1 MATSSPPA
9 SSSSSLD
16 PRFSVL
22 NYDQVV
28 RLQHLVEAPVAVHGR
43 GNFPTLETRL
53 RDLVSRV
60 RRRLSRGGITVRDVR
75 INGGAAS
82 YVLAPDAAPVYNDL
96 DVIFGCDLGEA
107 GFDRVKAAVL
117 DALGELLECAAP
129 AGKRPSPCALKEAYV
144 HKMVKVTSEGD
155 RWSLMSLSNPLGRNV
170 ELKFVDSMRRQFEF
184 SVDSFQILLD
194 SLLLFLECAP
204 LAESFYPTVLAES
217 VYGNFAE
224 ARCHL
229 TRRLIATRSPEE
241 IRGGGLLK
249 YCHLLARGFRASP
262 TTRALQRYMCS
273 RFFIDFPELAVQ
285 KAKLESYLANH
296 FPADTSGRYAYLLTL
311 HRVVDESTVC
321 LMGHERRQTLLLI
334 RDLATRCLLV
344 LTPDAS
350 HQQTAVFYTPY
361 VGWLTPSVV

>member
-1 MATSSPPA
+1 MATPPP
-9 SSSSSLD
+9 SSSSTLD

-22 NYDQVV
+22 SYDQVV
-28 RLQHLVEAPVAVHGR
+28 RLQNVVEAPVAVHGR

-53 RDLVSRV
+53 RDLVIRV
-60 RRRLSRGGITVRDVR
+60 RRRLTRGGITVRDVR
-75 INGGAAS
+75 VNGGAAS
-82 YVLAPDAAPVYNDL
+82 YVLAPEAAPVYNDL
-96 DVIFGCDLGEA
+96 DVIFGCDLGEG

-117 DALGELLECAAP
+117 DALGELIECSTP
-129 AGKRPSPCALKEAYV
+129 GSKRPSPCALKEAYV
-144 HKMVKVTSEGD
+144 HKMVKVTSDGD

-204 LAESFYPTVLAES
+204 LAEGFYPTVVAES

-224 ARCHL
+224 ACSHL
-229 TRRLIATRSPEE
+229 SRRLIATRSPEE

-273 RFFIDFPELAVQ
+273 RFFIDFPELGTQRV
-285 KAKLESYLANH
+285 KLDSYLANH
-296 FPADTSGRYAYLLTL
+296 FPGDANARYAYLLTL

-334 RDLATRCLLV
+334 RDLAARCLLTMAPQ
-344 LTPDAS
+344 LEAT
-350 HQQTAVFYTPY
+350 QTAPAVFYTPY